1 MKERSLKKQHP
12 FAMLSK
18 LTGSALLLLLPV
30 IQQLLYRTQNAIEII
45 GSMGISALY
54 AIGVI
59 TVALIF
65 YNTCRYKRVAN
76 GIYLERGVLIKRK
89 YTVPFK
95 NVSTITVDRNIFA
108 AIFNA
113 AKINIDTPAGF
124 SKKRDIS
131 LYMRRSKTRFII
143 IKMLDG
149 LKTSYIYM
157 AGNFR
162 MVLMSALWSNPMTG
176 LLLLAPLIQKTG
188 NILGK
193 EFNSIVIKSVD
204 FRTNLV
210 SVGITPAAATI
221 ANILVLGWAVAM
233 LFQFFRYARFSSK
246 RIGDYIAITRGIGVK
261 NERYTKIHEVSALT
275 ISRTLSM
282 AMLKLRSA
290 GIFAVGS
297 GKDKGDK
304 SLIAIAANDR
314 ELASAIKGIVGFD
327 THYKRR
333 LRPEKSRFFSYIMVP
348 LIAMGTVFA
357 AVSLLIF
364 VPLLDDLYF
373 TALLISLAPLAW
385 WIAFRIYAFYNSSI
399 GYNKSCAMFCG
410 YRKLSLVEY
419 VIPYQHIQFVEIRQN
434 LFQQHSGF
442 CNVRVYLYYE
452 QKAIHTVK
460 HLRLADAEEI
470 VKQIEKRIGS

>member
-30 IQQLLYRTQNAIEII
+30 IQQLLYRPQNAIEII

-59 TVALIF
+59 TGAIIF
-65 YNTCRYKRVAN
+65 YNTCRYKRVGH

-89 YTVPFK
+89 CTIPFE
-95 NVSTITVDRNIFA
+95 NVSTVTVERNVFA
-108 AIFNA
+108 AISGA
-113 AKINIDTPAGF
+113 ARISVDTPAGM

-131 LYMRRSKTRFII
+131 LYMRRNKVKFLIN
-143 IKMLDG
+143 KMLNG
-149 LKTSYIYM
+149 LKTTFLYT
-157 AGNFR
+157 ADNFR

-193 EFNSIVIKSVD
+193 EFNSIVIQSVD
-204 FRTNLV
+204 FRTDLV

-233 LFQFFRYARFSSK
+233 MFQFFRYARFSSS
-246 RIGDYIAITRGIGVK
+246 RIGNYIAITRGIGNK

-314 ELASAIKGIVGFD
+314 ELGSAIKGIVGFD
-327 THYKRR
+327 THYRRR
-333 LRPEKSRFFSYIMVP
+333 LRPEKSRILSYIMIP
-348 LIAMGTVFA
+348 LIVTA
-357 AVSLLIF
+357 AVLALVSLLIF
-364 VPLLDDLYF
+364 VPILDDLYF
-373 TALLISLAPLAW
+373 TALWISLAPLAW
-385 WIAFRIYAFYNSSI
+385 WIAFRVYAFYNSSI
-399 GYNKSCAMFCG
+399 GYNKTCAMFCG

-452 QKAIHTVK
+452 KKAIHTVK

-470 VKQIEKRIGS
+470 VKQMERRIG